1 VLAIS
6 MMQPYAW
13 LFAQGYLTIDDRT
26 RPTAV
31 RGTVAIHASRRFHAA
46 YDSFIR
52 SATDWP
58 LPPAHE
64 LEHGGLVGMA
74 DLVDCIPAVTVA
86 REPDIR
92 RVHFGAPGFYGLEFA
107 NARPLAFVPLAGR
120 LGIFQVP
127 DSR

>member
-31 RGTVAIHASRRFHAA
+31 RGPVAIHASRRFHAA

-92 RVHFGAPGFYGLEFA
+92 RAHFGAPGFYGLE
-107 NARPLAFVPLAGR
+107 RMRGR
-120 LGIFQVP
+120 SPSYPSLGG
-127 DSR
+127 